1 MVLLP
6 NIVRAA
12 VMSVGVLSL
21 TAPSAFAVV
30 PGGLPANVVVIT
42 RPSHTAAY
50 GGIDYGKKTDP
61 RDDRYSRTTWRLV
74 EQTGNCCENYLTL
87 TPQGRLLDFG
97 GTYVN
102 YTDDRGQTWRQ
113 VQPLTPLVNGEGA
126 IVVGLNGDILGVGWD
141 PYSGD
146 HLQSF
151 KYDAARTQWLWSEM
165 PLHTPFYDREWIG
178 AVPGPINIGGV
189 SYPYVSFVKGGYPY
203 KEAWLYSTDGTTY
216 TDFTSKFA
224 DDLLGNPPTQAAL
237 PTAANPRNDWIQPN
251 TNSGMT
257 PLGNNKL
264 LASGDSLGGWALFDG
279 DTFSWSAYSFTDGST
294 PDGRFQVDSAG
305 RIHNVIPAGDG
316 SSFVYRISSDGGNAW
331 HSTTA
336 QLPQYTRFEEWDFRA
351 NKSAGVG
358 AVAIHAQNQASG
370 NDQDLVF
377 KFDISTDQAALKRR
391 YNVGLGDLGST
402 AGVQSDIR
410 MDFQTVAIYPD
421 GKVAVSMLDS
431 TTNERPVLAIEQDTT
446 LGGKVVYET
455 APSPV
460 LGTPYASYSF
470 DSSDEGWVSSI
481 PGWLRTSPGESGGTD
496 TASGASW
503 GIEGPTQYIDMMDAT
518 VTSPPIN
525 TEAGFGVV
533 QFSLKGQLEEG
544 FDYMTAEWSSN
555 GGVSW
560 LPLTSFTGQ
569 DAEFPNWSKV
579 TVGFN
584 SPGGPVQ
591 VRFHLTTDQLCSA
604 LDSVLCGS
612 PATGVRIDQVIVGK
626 QG

>member
-1 MVLLP
+1 
-6 NIVRAA
+6 
-12 VMSVGVLSL
+12 MSVGVLSL

-74 EQTGNCCENYLTL
+74 ERTGNCCENYLTL

-97 GTYVN
+97 GTYIN
-102 YTDDRGQTWRQ
+102 YTDDQGQTWRQ

-178 AVPGPINIGGV
+178 AVPGPINIDGT
-189 SYPYVSFVKGGYPY
+189 SYSYVSFVKGGFPY
-203 KEAWLYSTDGTTY
+203 KEVWLYSTDGTTY

-224 DDLLGNPPTQAAL
+224 DDLLGSPPTQATL
-237 PTAANPRNDWIQPN
+237 PTAANPRNDWMQPN

-279 DTFSWSAYSFTDGST
+279 DTFSWSAYSFADGST

-316 SSFVYRISSDGGNAW
+316 SSFVYRISNDGGNSW
-331 HSTTA
+331 HSSTA

-377 KFDISTDQAALKRR
+377 KFDISTDQPVLKRR

-496 TASGASW
+496 AATGASW

-518 VTSPPIN
+518 VTSPLIN
-525 TEAGFGVV
+525 TEAGFAVV

-555 GGVSW
+555 AGVSW
-560 LPLTSFTGQ
+560 LPLTAFTGQ
-569 DAEFPNWSKV
+569 NAAFPNWSKV

-604 LDSVLCGS
+604 LDAVLCGS
-612 PATGVRIDQVIVGK
+612 PATGVRIDQVIVGA